1 MFKLLPCLLRLC
13 LASNPLVCTCHKKRQ
28 GLLLQHVRQVVH
40 LCEFE
45 TRVIFLSLDYKGQ
58 RSHLKSF
65 PLLLLRRPTLWN
77 TCLNTQWWNTWCLIT
92 PLITG
97 QTLPPSLYGSPSS
110 EPFTRLLPFCLLWH
124 RHFGPLM
131 NHTARYWDP
140 KKCARLPVFCDEVL
154 FYWVYPPVLPCW
166 PDSIIG
172 GIQRWFLSTFRPE
185 NHRPK
190 ISFFYVTSQEKK
202 CSRQLHG
209 KPF

>member
-1 MFKLLPCLLRLC
+1 MNVTCFLLFLKRAWRQFGFVCMFSFLSKVSPEAAQQRQALQMFQLLPCLLRLC
-13 LASNPLVCTCHKKRQ
+13 LASNTLVCTCHKKRQ

-45 TRVIFLSLDYKGQ
+45 TRVIFLSLNYKGQ

-77 TCLNTQWWNTWCLIT
+77 TCLNMQWWNTWCLIT

-110 EPFTRLLPFCLLWH
+110 EPLTRLLPSCFLWH

-140 KKCARLPVFCDEVL
+140 KTCQIA
-154 FYWVYPPVLPCW
+154 
-166 PDSIIG
+166 SILWRG
-172 GIQRWFLSTFRPE
+172 ALLLS
-185 NHRPK
+185 
-190 ISFFYVTSQEKK
+190 ISSCPSLLT
-202 CSRQLHG
+202 R
-209 KPF
+209 